1 MVKQYQIQLDPVK
14 LTQYGISLPEV
25 KQALSSSNREA
36 GGSSVEIAE
45 SEYMVRAS
53 GYLQTI
59 DDFKNIVLKNGENG
73 VPVYLRDVA
82 RIQMGPEMRRGIA
95 ELNGQGEVAGGVV
108 ILRSGKNAREVITAV
123 RG

>member
-1 MVKQYQIQLDPVK
+1 LSSVRRIVKQYQIQLDPVK

-25 KQALSSSNREA
+25 KQALSSSNQEA

-59 DDFKNIVLKNGENG
+59 DDFKNIVLKTGENG

-108 ILRSGKNAREVITAV
+108 IL
-123 RG
+123 